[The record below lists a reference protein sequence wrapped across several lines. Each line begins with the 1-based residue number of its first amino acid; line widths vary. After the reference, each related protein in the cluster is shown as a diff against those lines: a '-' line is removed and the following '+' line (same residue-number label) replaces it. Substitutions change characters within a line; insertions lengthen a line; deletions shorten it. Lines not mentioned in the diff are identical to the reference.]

1 VAQIAFLEEQL
12 NSLAIGGKFK
22 VLTLA
27 VDVRECNEYSKAK
40 SVTEFLTEITRCA
53 KVSKQH

>member
-27 VDVRECNEYSKAK
+27 GDVREWNKYSKAK
-40 SVTEFLTEITRCA
+40 SVTEFLTEIKNVP